1 MVNGL
6 YSAASGLLRQ
16 QKNISVLSNNIA
28 NVSTTGFKG
37 QRTVGSSFGEHLI
50 SRIDNGSKGANNPIG
65 SGAFLTMN
73 SAEFTDFSQGALEE
87 TGRSIDMAILG
98 EGFFLIDSEYGE
110 ALTRNG
116 QFALDSDGYL
126 IQPGGGKVLND
137 NRNPIQLSS
146 ANFTVDSQ
154 GKIYQEEKELDQL
167 FIGKAEDNAQLAK
180 AGENLYLSS
189 AGIEQIN
196 PEDCRIVQGS
206 IEKSNLNLAQEMSK
220 IIAGQSHF
228 QSNSQIVKM
237 YDKINEITVNQI
249 GRIG

>member
-16 QKNISVLSNNIA
+16 QKNISVISNNIA

-37 QRTVGSSFGEHLI
+37 QTTVGSSFGEHLI
-50 SRIDNGSKGANNPIG
+50 SRIDNRSKGGNRSIG
-65 SGAFLTMN
+65 SGAFLTIN
-73 SAEFTDFSQGALEE
+73 STEFTDFNQGPLEE
-87 TGRSIDMAILG
+87 TGRSVDMAILG

-116 QFALDSDGYL
+116 QFAMDSEGYL
-126 IQPGGGKVLND
+126 TLPGSGRVLND
-137 NRNPIQLSS
+137 NRNPVRLSS
-146 ANFTVDSQ
+146 AEFTVDSQ
-154 GKIYQEEKELDQL
+154 GRIYEEGEERDQL
-167 FIGKAEDNAQLAK
+167 FIGKAEDNSQMAK
-180 AGENLYLSS
+180 AGENLYLCN
-189 AGIEQIN
+189 ADIQRID
-196 PEDCRIVQGS
+196 PEEYRIVQGS
-206 IEKSNLNLAQEMSK
+206 LEKANLNLAQEMSK

-228 QSNSQIVKM
+228 QSNSQIVKI